1 MVLASPGP
9 KIGRRR
15 ALTIVAAA
23 AGVALWPGPVD
34 SAGPR
39 RFEWR
44 GSALGTQA
52 RILLHHEDRA
62 AARAAVRACV
72 AEIGRLE
79 REFSLYRADS
89 ALHALNRDGHLAAPS
104 QDMRRLLADCARF
117 GALTGGIFD
126 VSVQPL
132 WRLIAEHFAAQPN
145 AAGGATGETIEGAAE
160 GPPARALA
168 AARARVDYRK
178 IEIGPARV
186 TLGPGMA
193 LTLNGIAQGYITD
206 RVAEILRAR
215 GWSNVLIDLGE
226 IRALDGRPG
235 GGPWTVGLE
244 SPGGLENPGHHLALN
259 NQAVATSSG
268 VATRFEASGRYH
280 HLLDPSSGAS
290 PNAYRSVTVIAP
302 EAVTADALSTA
313 LFLLPRVEAERVLRA
328 GGGTEARF
336 IDKQGRSESVI
347 V

>member
-1 MVLASPGP
+1 MAPASPGP

-15 ALTIVAAA
+15 ALTIVAAV
-23 AGVALWPGPVD
+23 AGAALWPGPAG

-44 GSALGTQA
+44 GDALGTRA
-52 RILLHHEDRA
+52 RILLHHHDRE
-62 AARAAVRACV
+62 AARDAVRACV

-89 ALHALNRDGHLAAPS
+89 ALSRLNRDGRLAAPS
-104 QDMRRLLADCARF
+104 QDMRRLLADCWRF
-117 GALTGGIFD
+117 GALTGGAFD

-132 WRLIAEHFAAQPN
+132 WRLIAEHFAAHPE
-145 AAGGATGETIEGAAE
+145 ATD
-160 GPPARALA
+160 GPPAGALA
-168 AARARVDYRK
+168 AARALVDYRG
-178 IEIGPARV
+178 ITIAPARV

-215 GWSNVLIDLGE
+215 GWRHVLIDLGE

-235 GGPWTVGLE
+235 GGSWSVGLE
-244 SPGGLENPGHHLALN
+244 HTTRRLALDN
-259 NQAVATSSG
+259 RALATSSG
-268 VATRFEASGRYH
+268 GATRFEASGRHH

-290 PNAYRSVTVIAP
+290 PNAYRSVTVVAP

-313 LFLLPRVEAERVLRA
+313 LFLLPRAEAGPVLRA
-328 GGGTEARF
+328 GGGTEAWL
-336 IDKQGRSESVI
+336 IDGRGRLERLKA
-347 V
+347 

>member
-1 MVLASPGP
+1 MIPASPGP

-23 AGVALWPGPVD
+23 AGVALWPGPAG

-44 GSALGTQA
+44 GGALGTRA
-52 RILLHHEDRA
+52 RILLHHQDRA

-89 ALHALNRDGHLAAPS
+89 ALHALNRDGHLNAPS

-117 GALTGGIFD
+117 GALTGGAFD

-132 WRLIAEHFAAQPN
+132 WRLIAEHFAAHPN
-145 AAGGATGETIEGAAE
+145 AAE
-160 GPPARALA
+160 GPPAAALAVARAL
-168 AARARVDYRK
+168 VDYRR

-186 TLGPGMA
+186 TLGPGVA

-215 GWSNVLIDLGE
+215 GWTNVLIDLGE

-244 SPGGLENPGHHLALN
+244 TPGHHLALD
-259 NQAVATSSG
+259 NQAVATSG
-268 VATRFEASGRYH
+268 GGATRFEASGRHH
-280 HLLDPSSGAS
+280 HLLDPSSGTS

-313 LFLLPRVEAERVLRA
+313 LFLLPRAEAGRVLRA
-328 GGGTEARF
+328 GGGTEAWL
-336 IDKQGRSESVI
+336 IDANGGNERVI

>member
-1 MVLASPGP
+1 MIPASRGP

-23 AGVALWPGPVD
+23 AGVALWPGPAG

-44 GSALGTQA
+44 GGALGMRA
-52 RILLHHEDRA
+52 RILLHHQDHA

-89 ALHALNRDGHLAAPS
+89 ALHALNRDGHLNAPS
-104 QDMRRLLADCARF
+104 QDMRRLLADCLRF
-117 GALTGGIFD
+117 AALTGGTFD

-132 WRLIAEHFAAQPN
+132 WRLIAEHFAAHPDAAEG
-145 AAGGATGETIEGAAE
+145 AAGGTAE
-160 GPPARALA
+160 GPPAGALA
-168 AARARVDYRK
+168 AARALVDYRR
-178 IEIGPARV
+178 IEVGPARV

-215 GWSNVLIDLGE
+215 GWTNVLIDLGE

-244 SPGGLENPGHHLALN
+244 NPGHHLALN

-268 VATRFEASGRYH
+268 GATRFEASGRHH

-313 LFLLPRVEAERVLRA
+313 MFLLPRAEAGRVLHA
-328 GGGTEARF
+328 GGGTEAWL
-336 IDKQGRSESVI
+336 IDGQGRGARVI